1 MARPSSSSEGA
12 ESMNT
17 ENQWQLTGS
26 AAERYER
33 VLVPA
38 IFAPWAADLVE
49 LAQLQDGERVLDVAC
64 GTGVVARH
72 AAQKVGT
79 TGHVTGLDL
88 NQGMVRVARSLPS
101 VPEAAAI
108 VWIEGSALAMH
119 LPDAA
124 FDVVLC
130 QQGVQ
135 FFPDRLAALHEMR
148 RVLVPG
154 GRVLVSVWAGPT
166 PYSIAM
172 WNAVERH
179 VEPDA
184 AATFRM
190 ATSSPWRARAGWV
203 FERWVTRVEAELDLL
218 RCASENYQPGG
229 PTAFRAPPR
238 SSAGVPP
245 SSTRSGACRTAR
257 VCLICINSPPRTR
270 TRS

>member
-1 MARPSSSSEGA
+1 MNAEG
-12 ESMNT
+12 
-17 ENQWQLTGS
+17 QWQLTGS

-33 VLVPA
+33 VLAPA
-38 IFAPWAADLVE
+38 IFAPFAEDLVE

-79 TGHVTGLDL
+79 AGRVTGLDL
-88 NQGMVRVARSLPS
+88 NQGMVEVARSLPP
-101 VPEAAAI
+101 VPGAAPI
-108 VWIEGSALAMH
+108 TWIEGSALAMH

-135 FFPDRLAALHEMR
+135 FFPDRPAALREMR

-154 GRVLVSVWAGPT
+154 GRVLVSIWAGPT

-179 VEPDA
+179 VGPDA
-184 AATFRM
+184 AATFRKSRVGQDPEVLRQLM
-190 ATSSPWRARAGWV
+190 AQTGFRDV
-203 FERWVTRVEAELDLL
+203 QIRV
-218 RCASENYQPGG
+218 
-229 PTAFRAPPR
+229 
-238 SSAGVPP
+238 
-245 SSTRSGACRTAR
+245 
-257 VCLICINSPPRTR
+257 RTR
-270 TRS
+270 TTRLPAVAEFVLRHLAASPVAGAVDALPNSAREALAEEVSAALRPYGDGEGVAFPETTNVVMALR

>member
-1 MARPSSSSEGA
+1 
-12 ESMNT
+12 MNT

-88 NQGMVRVARSLPS
+88 NQGMVGVARSLPS

-119 LPDAA
+119 LPDSA

-179 VEPDA
+179 VGPDA
-184 AATFRM
+184 AATFRKSRTGEDPEVLRQLM
-190 ATSSPWRARAGWV
+190 AQTGFRDVQIRGRTLTTRLPAVAEFVLRHLAASPAA
-203 FERWVTRVEAELDLL
+203 AEVDAL
-218 RCASENYQPGG
+218 
-229 PTAFRAPPR
+229 
-238 SSAGVPP
+238 P
-245 SSTRSGACRTAR
+245 SSVRETLAEEVSTALRPYGDGDGAAFPETTNVVMA
-257 VCLICINSPPRTR
+257 LH
-270 TRS
+270 